1 MMNWFNEPDEWN
13 LLENRLKMF
22 VTPQSD
28 YWRNTYHGFTVDD
41 GPFYYTRRG
50 GEFEATV
57 KITGEYRSRFDQMGM
72 MLRIDEENW
81 IKTGI
86 EYVDDTYNYSTVVTN
101 INSNWNIIEL
111 KEQPESI
118 WIKSVRRL
126 DSVEIWYSSDGKNYQ
141 MSNLCYLQS
150 NKPVM
155 VGMMAASPD
164 GNGFNAIFED
174 FEVKHLPDLNRLEWL
189 QNSQE

>member
-1 MMNWFNEPDEWN
+1 MMQWFNEPEEWN
-13 LLENRLKMF
+13 LLENALEMF

-41 GPFYYTRRG
+41 GPFYYNRRG

-111 KEQPESI
+111 RDQPESI
-118 WIKSVRRL
+118 WIKVVRRL
-126 DSVEIWYSSDGKNYQ
+126 DAVKIWYSTDGKNYQ

-164 GNGFNAIFED
+164 GNGFKAIFED
-174 FEVKHLPDLNRLEWL
+174 FNVKHIPDSKRIEWL
-189 QNSQE
+189 QNNND

>member
-1 MMNWFNEPDEWN
+1 MMQWFNEPEEWN
-13 LLENRLKMF
+13 LLENALEMF

-86 EYVDDTYNYSTVVTN
+86 EYVDETYNFSTVVTN

-118 WIKSVRRL
+118 WIKVVRRL
-126 DSVEIWYSSDGKNYQ
+126 DAVKIWYSTDGKNYQ
-141 MSNLCYLQS
+141 MSNLCYLQN

-164 GNGFNAIFED
+164 GNGFKVIFED
-174 FEVKHLPDLNRLEWL
+174 FNVKHLPDLKRVEWL
-189 QNSQE
+189 QNDGE

>member
-1 MMNWFNEPDEWN
+1 MMQWFNEPEEWN
-13 LLENRLKMF
+13 LLENALEMF

-86 EYVDDTYNYSTVVTN
+86 EYVDDIYNYSTVVTN

-118 WIKSVRRL
+118 WIKVVRRL
-126 DSVEIWYSSDGKNYQ
+126 DAVKIWYSTDGKNYQ

-164 GNGFNAIFED
+164 GNGFKAIFED
-174 FEVKHLPDLNRLEWL
+174 FNVKHLPDLKRVEWL
-189 QNSQE
+189 QNDGE